1 METLLLWLFYAST
14 LYAFIPGLITRIFGF
29 RVFRHGASDKYY
41 ALTFDD
47 GPDPQ
52 YTPMLLDLL
61 KRFEVK
67 ATFFVVGSNAEKH
80 PELIKRMHEEGH
92 LIGIHNYVHK
102 TNWLMFPATVK
113 KQIQRTNKIIE
124 EVTGHCTNYYRPP
137 WGIVNLFD
145 FTNRNETQIVL
156 WSAMF
161 SDWRERVG
169 ADKLT
174 KRMLKKLRGGEIFLL
189 HDCGATLGAN
199 SDAPKEMLMALER
212 ILEESERRGLKSVRI
227 DELIENTEATLAAR
241 KKTKGA
247 SPKATEKT
255 TDKVPAKR
263 RKQEIS
269 RFKKMIVALWLLWEK
284 LFRLMFH
291 LKSANK
297 EDAFLHFR
305 IRTYHGDKV
314 IMTGGTELVSGDR
327 VMELHFDNKKL
338 FEISSRSRTPVQ
350 LAIKMIRK
358 MDSALPELASYVVN
372 HPELHDVKA
381 LYGVSMINR
390 GPEQFGF
397 TVTDLPKGW
406 FASSSRI
413 YLKLLMSVI
422 HPEGSSRLKENAE
435 ELVPKLIV
443 MPIEYLV
450 THYSEDGSHHRLMK
464 KEQIEEDETVL
475 SSTLPCP

>member
-1 METLLLWLFYAST
+1 
-14 LYAFIPGLITRIFGF
+14 
-29 RVFRHGASDKYY
+29 
-41 ALTFDD
+41 
-47 GPDPQ
+47 
-52 YTPMLLDLL
+52 
-61 KRFEVK
+61 
-67 ATFFVVGSNAEKH
+67 
-80 PELIKRMHEEGH
+80 
-92 LIGIHNYVHK
+92 
-102 TNWLMFPATVK
+102 
-113 KQIQRTNKIIE
+113 
-124 EVTGHCTNYYRPP
+124 
-137 WGIVNLFD
+137 
-145 FTNRNETQIVL
+145 
-156 WSAMF
+156 
-161 SDWRERVG
+161 
-169 ADKLT
+169 
-174 KRMLKKLRGGEIFLL
+174 
-189 HDCGATLGAN
+189 
-199 SDAPKEMLMALER
+199 
-212 ILEESERRGLKSVRI
+212 
-227 DELIENTEATLAAR
+227 
-241 KKTKGA
+241 
-247 SPKATEKT
+247 
-255 TDKVPAKR
+255 
-263 RKQEIS
+263 
-269 RFKKMIVALWLLWEK
+269 
-284 LFRLMFH
+284 MFH